1 MKKLY
6 LLSTLMLVMMMV
18 VMIPQKL
25 SATSFTTN
33 VTSFG
38 TYDFSGKHFC
48 ILSYVENISSD
59 DVEFKEYAKYISY
72 AFQLKGGIEVSP
84 QSEEAEICILLSYDI
99 KDASYIRT
107 VSEPVWGQTTVSSVT
122 AHENLSGGTSY
133 DYSYNRG
140 VVGYKQSEQ
149 KVNLF
154 VRYIDLFVY
163 ELPTDKNAEHKMVW
177 KAYAKSEG
185 YRDNLYYVFPAM
197 AYSLTDYIGITTAR
211 YKKVSDKDRIY
222 EDNIYYKLFEQ
233 GKLHRKNITT
243 CPLRNIVQNPKKN
256 GTRADIIYIVKNRKS
271 TVICVY
277 LYGKTK
283 LFRNTYI
290 EYDHQKYPLKAM
302 KRGNAIDGSTTAIPI
317 SDNQN
322 NVIYNTK
329 RWLYGYFMLYFP
341 PLPENAYVIDI
352 LSNKSNDK
360 KSSEDLIWKEI
371 QLRN

>member
-1 MKKLY
+1 MKKFY
-6 LLSTLMLVMMMV
+6 LLSILLLLTMASLPQMLKAR
-18 VMIPQKL
+18 I
-25 SATSFTTN
+25 TTN

-84 QSEEAEICILLSYDI
+84 QSDEAEICILLSYDI

-122 AHENLSGGTSY
+122 AHKNLSGGTSY

-185 YRDNLYYVFPAM
+185 SRDNLYYVFPAM
-197 AYSLTDYIGITTAR
+197 AYSLTDYIGITTANG
-211 YKKVSDKDRIY
+211 YKKVSDENNIY
-222 EDNIYYKLFEQ
+222 EKIDIYYKLFEQ

-243 CPLRNIVQNPKKN
+243 GPLRNIVQNPKKS
-256 GTRADIIYIVKNRKS
+256 GTRANIIYIVKNRKS

-352 LSNKSNDK
+352 LSTKSNDK